1 MRVLAAAILILAAG
15 LCRAAASQPD
25 SPAGPVW
32 GMQQL
37 MQGMAE
43 VKSSRHKFTERKY
56 LHILT
61 APLEFSGILVYEA
74 PGHLEK
80 HTLAPMDESMVLNQG
95 VIAIENKTRHV
106 KRTIMANQYPA
117 VGAFVEAI
125 RATLAGDLNT
135 LMHYYQVSLEGTAAH
150 WRLQLVPTDS
160 AARTV
165 VREVNLE
172 GRGKALASIEILDA
186 GGDRSV
192 LSVGEEVAAG
202 DQTSS
207 GDTSPGAHA
216 SGSGGRQ

>member
-1 MRVLAAAILILAAG
+1 MRVLAAAILILASG
-15 LCRAAASQPD
+15 LCRAAAAEPD
-25 SPAGPVW
+25 SPAGSW

-43 VKSSRHKFTERKY
+43 VKSSRRKFTERKY

-61 APLEFSGILVYEA
+61 VPLEFSGILVYEA

-80 HTLAPMDESMVLNQG
+80 HTLVPSDESMVLNQG
-95 VIAIENKTRHV
+95 VIAIENKSRHV

-135 LMHYYQVSLEGTAAH
+135 LTHYYQVKLDGTAAH
-150 WRLQLVPTDS
+150 WRLQLVPNDS
-160 AARTV
+160 AARNV
-165 VREVNLE
+165 VREVRLE
-172 GRGKALASIEILDA
+172 GRGKAVASIEILDA

-192 LSVGEEVAAG
+192 LSVGEEIAAG
-202 DQTSS
+202 DEASS

-216 SGSGGRQ
+216 TGSGGRQ